1 MSSEPS
7 TTDQNVTR
15 ALRANLQ
22 GVQRQS
28 EELQQAIA
36 DLVAACSSNRPS
48 NALPHLLRAG
58 GSAASLAAV
67 LEVLAKFVAGSASS
81 QPSRRA
87 EDRVEEHN
95 GERSSERP
103 VERASSPSF
112 AAVEIAHTPAPN
124 PEIVAAAIPAPPVIE
139 APSHHQT
146 EETVHEVQKAHE
158 EVREEAHEEVQA
170 REEVEIHDEPP
181 SAIETA
187 EAPAAEEVA
196 SSTHFAEP
204 AIEEPSISPAHAEEA
219 IAEPVAHAPETIS
232 AAPQAEAHEPQP
244 AENFA
249 SAPISESSS
258 DEIVVIEDSAPDA
271 SHNGHVAEGSIAEA
285 MGFAATQPAPDAS
298 LEQSEVFDIASLPAE
313 QQEMHR
319 RANRVAK
326 VSMQDIQL
334 LRPDLVQQGRVTK
347 DICIRLKDEIE
358 KARREYER
366 RFRPILGHGADY
378 FYFWMVEVLGAGD
391 AETLGEYPYHAPVL
405 RH

>member
-87 EDRVEEHN
+87 EDRVEERN
-95 GERSSERP
+95 GERATEPP

-139 APSHHQT
+139 APSHHQA
-146 EETVHEVQKAHE
+146 EATVEGVQEFHE
-158 EVREEAHEEVQA
+158 EVGEEAHEEVQGQ
-170 REEVEIHDEPP
+170 EEIEIHDEAP
-181 SAIETA
+181 AAVETA
-187 EAPAAEEVA
+187 EAAVEPEVA
-196 SSTHFAEP
+196 SSTHFAET
-204 AIEEPSISPAHAEEA
+204 AIEEPTIAPARAEDA
-219 IAEPVAHAPETIS
+219 VAEPVAHAPETV
-232 AAPQAEAHEPQP
+232 AAAQP
-244 AENFA
+244 AEAFA
-249 SAPISESSS
+249 SAPVSEESS

-271 SHNGHVAEGSIAEA
+271 SSHNGHVAEGSIAEA
-285 MGFAATQPAPDAS
+285 MGFAATQPAPEAS

>member
-7 TTDQNVTR
+7 TTDQNVAR

-48 NALPHLLRAG
+48 NALPHLLRAS

-67 LEVLAKFVAGSASS
+67 LEVLAKFVAGAASS

-87 EDRVEEHN
+87 EDRIEERN
-95 GERSSERP
+95 GERANERP
-103 VERASSPSF
+103 IERASSPSF
-112 AAVEIAHTPAPN
+112 AAVEPAHTPAPK
-124 PEIVAAAIPAPPVIE
+124 PEIVAAIPAPPVIE
-139 APSHHQT
+139 PQTHYQVEAPIQ
-146 EETVHEVQKAHE
+146 EVQ
-158 EVREEAHEEVQA
+158 EVHEEAHEEVQA
-170 REEVEIHDEPP
+170 QEEIEIHAEAPA
-181 SAIETA
+181 AIETA
-187 EAPAAEEVA
+187 EAPVETEVA

-204 AIEEPSISPAHAEEA
+204 AIPEPSIEEPAIAPTHAEEA
-219 IAEPVAHAPETIS
+219 VAEPVAHAPETVA
-232 AAPQAEAHEPQP
+232 AAPSAEVHEPQP
-244 AENFA
+244 VEAFA

>member
-87 EDRVEEHN
+87 EDRVEERN
-95 GERSSERP
+95 GERATEPP

-139 APSHHQT
+139 TP
-146 EETVHEVQKAHE
+146 AHY
-158 EVREEAHEEVQA
+158 Q
-170 REEVEIHDEPP
+170 D
-181 SAIETA
+181 
-187 EAPAAEEVA
+187 EAPAQEVQEVHEKEARKSARRSPSPRRNRNPRRSA
-196 SSTHFAEP
+196 SCGRNRRSRSRAGSC
-204 AIEEPSISPAHAEEA
+204 IEHPFRRARNRRAVHL
-219 IAEPVAHAPETIS
+219 
-232 AAPQAEAHEPQP
+232 
-244 AENFA
+244 A
-249 SAPISESSS
+249 SARRRSHRRASGARPRNCRCRAASGSLRQRSSLRR
-258 DEIVVIEDSAPDA
+258 IVRRNRSHRRSAPDA
-271 SHNGHVAEGSIAEA
+271 SSHNGHVAEGSIAEA
-285 MGFAATQPAPDAS
+285 MGFAATQPAPEAS
-298 LEQSEVFDIASLPAE
+298 LEQSEVFDITSLPPNNRKCIAG
-313 QQEMHR
+313 R
-319 RANRVAK
+319 IALRKCLCKISSFCGPRCNRAA
-326 VSMQDIQL
+326 
-334 LRPDLVQQGRVTK
+334 RPKIFASV
-347 DICIRLKDEIE
+347 
-358 KARREYER
+358 
-366 RFRPILGHGADY
+366 
-378 FYFWMVEVLGAGD
+378 
-391 AETLGEYPYHAPVL
+391 
-405 RH
+405 